1 MRIKVEMNLRE
12 LESIE
17 SLIDGVVSGF
27 NDIGENQE
35 KIKDFI
41 MCFLTPFDFENLEEI
56 NRKMKRTTLEL
67 EIS

>member
-12 LESIE
+12 FESIE

-41 MCFLTPFDFENLEEI
+41 TCFLTPYEFESLEEI
-56 NRKMKRTTLEL
+56 LKTMKRTTLNI